1 MLLNKF
7 RYPHGLCTKR
17 SPMTHNVCMKYLM
30 RLGWGIVIYAI
41 MYLAANAL
49 LIYGVSGGM
58 PGIVARL
65 IILIC
70 VALVAGRALQLAS
83 WKDILPYSFGW
94 ALIVMGLDALLTL
107 PLTGAA
113 VYSNWNI
120 WIGYAL
126 VVLLPL
132 LAPSSR
138 IVHESPTTIATIS

>member
-1 MLLNKF
+1 
-7 RYPHGLCTKR
+7 
-17 SPMTHNVCMKYLM
+17 M